1 MTRLTCMDEE
11 NLLNIIL
18 VEDDDG
24 DAKAIRRALSRSHIA
39 NPVKRVVDGVEALE
53 LLRGE
58 TTEALDSYVMLI
70 DLNMPRMNGLELLS
84 EIRSD
89 PKLRATVAF
98 LLTTSTAAEDKA
110 AAYAAN
116 VAGYI
121 QKNRLGT
128 HYADL
133 VNTLDHY
140 RRIVELPDMRMQS
153 GRVCD

>member
-1 MTRLTCMDEE
+1 MTKLTCVSED

-24 DAKAIRRALSRSHIA
+24 DAKAIRRALNRSQIA
-39 NPVKRVVDGVEALE
+39 NPVTRVVDGVEALE
-53 LLRGE
+53 LLRGGNGGPPE
-58 TTEALDSYVMLI
+58 SYVMLI

-84 EIRSD
+84 ELRAD
-89 PKLRATVAF
+89 PRLRATVAF

-110 AAYAAN
+110 AAYASN

-133 VNTLDHY
+133 VHTLDHY
-140 RRIVELPDMRMQS
+140 RRIVELPDMRMQ
-153 GRVCD
+153 GWAAD